1 MKDHLKLLLAAS
13 MFVGA
18 AAAAVGDERDH
29 DHAATEKR
37 QHDHAAEKQP
47 TDGHGGE
54 KEAHGE
60 GHADEVK
67 LTPDAIQR
75 YGIKV
80 APAKRQALM
89 PTVSVPARVT
99 FNTEAM
105 AHVGSA
111 VQGRAIEIKVR
122 VGDPVKKGEE
132 LLVVESPALGEAQSD
147 YLQKRTAVAV
157 AASAV
162 DPSRNAAERAKTLY
176 DQNQGIALGEVQKRA
191 AEFRAAQGALQTAE
205 AAATAAENRLHL
217 LGMDQKAVEALVS
230 SKEINPRTVI
240 RAPIAGQVIEREVTL
255 GELVAPEKEAL
266 LVLAD
271 LSTLWVI
278 ADVPEARLRDV
289 AVGAAA
295 QVRFGAV
302 GDQPI
307 AGKVSFIAPSLD
319 PNTRTAQV
327 RIEVQNADG
336 KLKPGMFAT
345 AVLASSAAGAGQAV
359 LAVPDE
365 AVQTVEGGPAVFV
378 PVEGEP
384 NTFAKRAVGIRPAV
398 GGVVPIT
405 SGLKEGESVVVS
417 GTFVLKAELGKSEA
431 AHEH

>member
-1 MKDHLKLLLAAS
+1 MKKSLKLIT
-13 MFVGA
+13 
-18 AAAAVGDERDH
+18 AAVLAMAIANGVRAEDTDH
-29 DHAATEKR
+29 H
-37 QHDHAAEKQP
+37 
-47 TDGHGGE
+47 
-54 KEAHGE
+54 HGE
-60 GHADEVK
+60 QGHVDEVK

-75 YGIKV
+75 HGIKV
-80 APAKRQALM
+80 AAATKKTLT
-89 PTVSVPARVT
+89 PTLNVPARVT

-111 VQGRAIEIKVR
+111 VQGRATEIKAR
-122 VGDPVKKGEE
+122 VGDSVKKGDE

-162 DPSRNAAERAKTLY
+162 EPAQDAADRAKKLY
-176 DQNQGIALGEVQKRA
+176 DQNQGIALGEVQKRQ
-191 AEFRAAQGALQTAE
+191 AEFKAAQGALQTAE
-205 AAATAAENRLHL
+205 AAARAAENRLHL
-217 LGMDQKAVEALVS
+217 LGMDHKAVDGLLS
-230 SKEINPRTVI
+230 SKEINPRYVI

-271 LSTLWVI
+271 PSTLWVI
-278 ADVPEARLRDV
+278 ADVPEARLKDV
-289 AVGAAA
+289 AVGAVA
-295 QVRFGAV
+295 QVRIAAV
-302 GDQPI
+302 GEEPV
-307 AGKVSFIAPSLD
+307 AGKVSLIAPSLD

-327 RIEVQNADG
+327 RIEVQNNDG
-336 KLKPGMFAT
+336 KTKPGMFAT
-345 AVLASSAAGAGQAV
+345 AVLASSQAACGRAV

-378 PVEGEP
+378 PVDGEP
-384 NTFAKRAVGIRPAV
+384 NTFAKRAVSVGSAV

-405 SGLKEGESVVVS
+405 SGLKEGEQVVIS
-417 GTFVLKAELGKSEA
+417 GSFILKAELGKGEA

>member
-1 MKDHLKLLLAAS
+1 MTSNRNVFLSFLLACAIIAPARAQEK
-13 MFVGA
+13 GH
-18 AAAAVGDERDH
+18 DHDH
-29 DHAATEKR
+29 DHAPAASKPEK
-37 QHDHAAEKQP
+37 
-47 TDGHGGE
+47 GHGA
-54 KEAHGE
+54 KEHGDDN

-67 LTPDAIQR
+67 LTADAIRQWKIR
-75 YGIKV
+75 V
-80 APAKRQALM
+80 EPTTKRVVTA
-89 PTVSVPARVT
+89 TFTAPARVA

-111 VQGRAIEIKVR
+111 VQGRATEIKVR
-122 VGDPVKKGEE
+122 VGDIVKKGDE
-132 LLVVESPALGEAQSD
+132 LLVVESPSLGEAQSD
-147 YLQKRTAVAV
+147 FLQKRTAVAV

-162 DPSRNAAERAKTLY
+162 EPARDAAERARKLY
-176 DQNQGIALGEVQKRA
+176 DQNQGIALGEVQKRQ
-191 AEFRAAQGALQTAE
+191 AEFKAAQGAQQTAE
-205 AAATAAENRLHL
+205 AAATAAENKLHL
-217 LGMDQKAVEALVS
+217 LGMDQKTIGLLIS
-230 SKEINPRTVI
+230 SKEINPRYVI

-266 LVLAD
+266 MVLAD
-271 LSTLWVI
+271 TGTLWVI

-295 QVRFGAV
+295 HVRIAAV
-302 GDQPI
+302 DDEAVSGNL
-307 AGKVSFIAPSLD
+307 SFIAPSLD

-327 RIEVQNADG
+327 RIEVKNDHG

-345 AVLASSAAGAGQAV
+345 AVLASCREAAGQLV

-384 NTFAKRAVGIRPAV
+384 NTFAKRAVGVGPAV
-398 GGVVPIT
+398 GGMVPIT
-405 SGLKEGESVVVS
+405 SGLKEGEPVVVS
-417 GTFVLKAELGKSEA
+417 GSFLLKAELRKGEA